1 MNYYFYKLIS
11 PRATFPADITPEE
24 LALMQK
30 HTVYWKEQIEAGNA
44 ILVGPVADPKGV
56 FGVGILRSNDL
67 AVAEALAASD
77 PVILAN
83 VGFGKEI
90 YPMPRIM
97 VAEGV

>member
-30 HTVYWKEQIEAGNA
+30 HAAYWKEQIEGGNA
-44 ILVGPVADPKGV
+44 IVVGPVADPKGA
-56 FGVGILRSNDL
+56 FGVGILRTNDQ

-77 PVILAN
+77 PVILAD

-90 YPMPRIM
+90 YPMPRVL

>member
-30 HTVYWKEQIEAGNA
+30 HAAYWKEQIEAGNA

-56 FGVGILRSNDL
+56 FGVGILRSNDQ

-77 PVILAN
+77 PVILAD